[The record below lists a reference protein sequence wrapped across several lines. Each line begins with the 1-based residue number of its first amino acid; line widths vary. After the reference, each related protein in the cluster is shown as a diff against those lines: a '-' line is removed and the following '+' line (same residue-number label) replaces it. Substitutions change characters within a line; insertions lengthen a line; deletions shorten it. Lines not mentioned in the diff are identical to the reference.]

1 MLLYKAALQR
11 LGRCTSTSA
20 YVLCLRRPLSHTAK
34 GNQDYRKALKS
45 GLLRIEDAAAR
56 TIHMKC
62 LNISL
67 VTVLMQNL
75 ESPSCKLLYEA
86 DRALQEFVREA

>member
-1 MLLYKAALQR
+1 M
-11 LGRCTSTSA
+11 
-20 YVLCLRRPLSHTAK
+20 SHTAK
-34 GNQDYRKALKS
+34 GNQDYRRALKS
-45 GLLRIEDAAAR
+45 GLLRIEDAAAC

-67 VTVLMQNL
+67 VNVLMQNL
-75 ESPSCKLLYEA
+75 ESSSCKLLYEA